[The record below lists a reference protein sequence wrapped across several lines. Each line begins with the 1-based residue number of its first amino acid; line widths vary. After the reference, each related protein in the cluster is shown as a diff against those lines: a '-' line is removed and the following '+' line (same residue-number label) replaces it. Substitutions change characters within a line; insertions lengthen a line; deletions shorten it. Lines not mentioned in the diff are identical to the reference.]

1 MRDILRTAGGWLGG
15 VTPATW
21 GLSPSRGLLVS
32 ALALAAVGCGS
43 KEETRTLEPVQL
55 AMTDQMAPIYEQ
67 QDTSLYEV
75 KLAVPFPIAAPTAS
89 ELAALEAQP
98 MDPYP
103 HKPWLLKDD
112 LKVQV
117 TWTLSNI
124 DSQNH
129 NVELL
134 VDPWNEFARY
144 WPGMSVT
151 NAQRQE
157 QQPNLSGIDILY
169 ELPGLDDSRDSRR
182 HGTITFEDMDEL
194 AIDFATAMN
203 IIATAPPPDPS
214 LDAQD
219 NPAVGLVNHAF
230 AVENRSYN
238 DVVVQS
244 YIPPVIAGLTGIDI
258 GLRTYEPANVAIEIV
273 VEVVDKDSGK
283 VVKRDES
290 LTLLP
295 EPTEFI
301 TIANGG

>member
-1 MRDILRTAGGWLGG
+1 MREILRAGGGCSG
-15 VTPATW
+15 AVTPASW
-21 GLSPSRGLLVS
+21 GLAPSRALLLS
-32 ALALAAVGCGS
+32 LLALAAVGCGS
-43 KEETRTLEPVQL
+43 KEETRTMEPVQL

-67 QDTSLYEV
+67 QQMTLYEV
-75 KLAVPFPIAAPTAS
+75 KLAVPFPIAAPTAAQ
-89 ELAALEAQP
+89 LAALEGQP
-98 MDPYP
+98 MTPYP
-103 HKPWLLKDD
+103 HTPWLLKDD

-124 DSQNH
+124 DKQNH
-129 NVELL
+129 NVEVL
-134 VDPWNEFARY
+134 VDPWNEFGRY

-151 NAQRQE
+151 NAQRSE
-157 QQPNLSGIDILY
+157 QQPNLSGIDVLY
-169 ELPGLDDSRDSRR
+169 ELPGLDDPRGSRR
-182 HGTITFEDMDEL
+182 HGTITYEDMDEL

-203 IIATAPPPDPS
+203 IIATAPPPDPT

-230 AVENRSYN
+230 AVENRSYK
-238 DVVVQS
+238 DVLIQS
-244 YIPPVIAGLTGIDI
+244 YIPPVIPGLTGIDI

-290 LTLLP
+290 LALLP

-301 TIANGG
+301 TIGNGG